1 MRQSRQRNA
10 ILHTVKGTKSH
21 PTADW
26 VYDSVRKEI
35 PNVSLGTVYRNLGQ
49 LVDNN
54 DLKAFNY
61 NGMVHYD
68 AHLSNHQHF
77 YCLECSVIF
86 DINLD
91 EKDFIS
97 RINNTT
103 THIVTDFQLILT
115 GLCKTCKKNNKRMK
129 E

>member
-1 MRQSRQRNA
+1 MRQSRQRDA
-10 ILHTVKGTKSH
+10 ILHTVKSTNSH
-21 PTADW
+21 PSADW

-54 DLKAFNY
+54 TLKAFNY

-68 AHLSNHQHF
+68 AFLSDHQHF
-77 YCLECSVIF
+77 YCHECSGIF
-86 DINLD
+86 DINVD

-97 RINNTT
+97 RINDTT
-103 THIVTDFQLILT
+103 THLITGFQLILT
-115 GLCKTCKKNNKRMK
+115 GLCNNCMKTPNN
-129 E
+129 